1 MRYLIN
7 PVKALLSLFAFIL
20 FLFLF
25 VVSFQSHK
33 MIPMVL
39 YAVLSVVYF
48 LLLCHFTKYLEIDE
62 SGVRNRFLWK
72 SYNELSWD
80 KIQEVGIANMK
91 VMKNAERTKVGEL
104 YLYFSPESM
113 TEKRT
118 FSYVPQLAAKRK
130 TLHAV
135 FRKTSESCA
144 EILGRETGFRM
155 AERRCLSGSLF

>member
-48 LLLCHFTKYLEIDE
+48 LLLCHFTKYLEI
-62 SGVRNRFLWK
+62 L
-72 SYNELSWD
+72 
-80 KIQEVGIANMK
+80 Q
-91 VMKNAERTKVGEL
+91 
-104 YLYFSPESM
+104 
-113 TEKRT
+113 
-118 FSYVPQLAAKRK
+118 
-130 TLHAV
+130 
-135 FRKTSESCA
+135 
-144 EILGRETGFRM
+144 
-155 AERRCLSGSLF
+155 

>member
-7 PVKALLSLFAFIL
+7 PVKSLLSLFAFIL

-62 SGVRNRFLWK
+62 NGVRNRFLWK

-80 KIQEVGIANMK
+80 KIKEVWIANMK
-91 VMKNAERTKVGEL
+91 VMKNAER
-104 YLYFSPESM
+104 
-113 TEKRT
+113 
-118 FSYVPQLAAKRK
+118 RK
-130 TLHAV
+130 L
-135 FRKTSESCA
+135 
-144 EILGRETGFRM
+144 
-155 AERRCLSGSLF
+155 